1 MYLVVRLPLQYSI
14 LASLTAEPNQL
25 SLHALRTML
34 AHGGLGLGLSWA
46 ILCLAL
52 YGQDVSAW
60 QTLLMNTYEQ
70 TGFLGETKALALAL
84 LALGNGSRALR
95 IPTYA

>member
-1 MYLVVRLPLQYSI
+1 
-14 LASLTAEPNQL
+14 
-25 SLHALRTML
+25 ML
-34 AHGGLGLGLSWA
+34 AHGGSGLSLSWA

-60 QTLLMNTYEQ
+60 RTLLMNTYEQ
-70 TGFLGETKALALAL
+70 TGFLGETKVLALAL
-84 LALGNGSRALR
+84 LTLGDGSRALR